1 MDDTRKKAILYCRVS
16 SKKQVSD
23 GTGLDS
29 QEHRIRQYAATR
41 GYAVEKVFLDD
52 TSGGGD
58 FMNRRGMV
66 ELLKYLSKHRHDHY
80 VVIFDDLKRFARD
93 TRFHLTLRERLAA
106 YGATV
111 ECPNFKF
118 EDTPEGEFVE
128 TVVAAQG
135 ALERKQIARQ
145 TIQKMKARLE
155 QGYFVFRAPV
165 GYRYEAVKGRG
176 KMLVRNEPWASIVK
190 EALEGFAFGRFQTQ
204 TEVKRF
210 LESHAEYPRG
220 TNGALHG
227 QRVADLL
234 SSPTYAGYVEAPN
247 WKVSLRQG
255 HHEPLISYETFRK
268 IQDCLE
274 GKAGVPYRK
283 DLKADFPLRGFVDCG
298 HCGCALTASWSKGRT
313 AEYPYYLCV
322 NRACASYGK
331 SIRRDQI
338 ERDFTE
344 VLKRLQPS
352 QSLVEAACAMFRDL
366 WNHRLASGE
375 ARGRALKKEL
385 TNIEKQVGQLLDRIT
400 ETTVPSVITAYENRI
415 RKLEEQKLL
424 LIEKIETAGRPLR
437 SFDEALRTAMEF
449 LASPWKLWSSE
460 VLEQRRTVLKLAFA
474 DRLAYARNEGFRTAN
489 LSLPFRMLQSL
500 CDPQNVMAS
509 PTGFEPVLP
518 P

>member
-1 MDDTRKKAILYCRVS
+1 MDDISKKAILYCRVS

-29 QEHRIRQYAATR
+29 QEHRIREYAAAR

-66 ELLKYLSKHRHDHY
+66 ELLKYLSKRRHDHY

-155 QGYFVFRAPV
+155 QGYFVFRTPV

-190 EALEGFAFGRFQTQ
+190 EALEGF
-204 TEVKRF
+204 
-210 LESHAEYPRG
+210 
-220 TNGALHG
+220 
-227 QRVADLL
+227 
-234 SSPTYAGYVEAPN
+234 
-247 WKVSLRQG
+247 
-255 HHEPLISYETFRK
+255 
-268 IQDCLE
+268 
-274 GKAGVPYRK
+274 
-283 DLKADFPLRGFVDCG
+283 PLRGFVDCG
-298 HCGCALTASWSKGRT
+298 HCESALTASWSRGRT
-313 AEYPYYLCV
+313 SEYPYYLCV
-322 NRACASYGK
+322 NRACPSYGK

-338 ERDFTE
+338 ERDFE
-344 VLKRLQPS
+344 GVLKQLQPS
-352 QSLVEAACAMFRDL
+352 PSLVEAACAMFKEL

-375 ARGRALKKEL
+375 SRGRALKKEL
-385 TNIEKQVGQLLDRIT
+385 ANIEKQVGQLLDRIT
-400 ETTVPSVITAYENRI
+400 ETTVSSVITAYENRI

-424 LIEKIETAGRPLR
+424 LIEKIETGGRPLR

-474 DRLAYARNEGFRTAN
+474 DRLAYVRNEGFRTAN
-489 LSLPFRMLQSL
+489 LSLPFRTLQGF
-500 CDPQNVMAS
+500 CGPQSVMAS